1 MEMKFYPNCPVPERE
16 IAYAVIV
23 ARYQDQWI
31 LCRHKQRTTWE
42 ISGGH
47 REAAETPEETARREL
62 WEETGAI
69 AAKIQSVGYYSA
81 TRFGQLFYADVQ
93 TLGAI
98 PEESEIGEIS
108 LEDKLPDNLTYPDIQ
123 PLLFRWVQNWLNM
136 QTGAGELWDVYDAQ
150 RNLTGRFH
158 TRGKYLA
165 EGDYHLVVHIW
176 MQNQEGKFLITKR
189 SPNKGYPNTWETT
202 GGSALAGDDSLTAA
216 LREVREETGLSLDPG
231 KGERVITY
239 RGTDYFADVWLF
251 RQDFDLQDVVL
262 LEGETCD
269 VMYASADE
277 IRELDR
283 KELFVPYRYLDDFL
297 NQFSN

>member
-1 MEMKFYPNCPVPERE
+1 MEVKFFPRCPVPECE

-23 ARYQDQWI
+23 ARYRDQWI

-42 ISGGH
+42 IPGGH
-47 REAAETPEETARREL
+47 REATETPEETARREL

-69 AAKIQSVGYYSA
+69 AAEIQSVGYYSA
-81 TRFGQLFYADVQ
+81 SRFGQLFYADIQ
-93 TLGAI
+93 KLGAI
-98 PEESEIGEIS
+98 PENSEIAEIS

-158 TRGKYLA
+158 PRGQYLA

-216 LREVREETGLSLDPG
+216 LREVQEETGLSLDPK

-251 RQDFDLQDVVL
+251 RQDFDLRDVVL

-277 IRELDR
+277 IRELDK

-297 NQFSN
+297 KQFGY